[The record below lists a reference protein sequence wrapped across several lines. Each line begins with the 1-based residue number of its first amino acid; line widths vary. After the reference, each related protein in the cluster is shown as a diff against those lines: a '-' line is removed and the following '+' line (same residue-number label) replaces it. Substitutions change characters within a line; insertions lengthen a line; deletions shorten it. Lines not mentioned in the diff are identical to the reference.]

1 MRDDAAPGPLTQAS
15 APQAPGRLGREDA
28 RSVRGRPPIRVAVI
42 GCGAMGAA
50 AGWRLAARGAQVVC
64 FDRHSPPHPLGS
76 SHGESRI
83 TRTAYFEGPWYV
95 PLLQETFPLWRE
107 LESATDEELLTLT
120 GALMIGPPSAEAV
133 AGALAAAADHGLDV
147 RLLKADEIRK
157 AYPGHIVG
165 NRDVAVLDAQ
175 AGFLRPEAA
184 VAAMI
189 GRMEALGGE
198 IRRGVVVS
206 AMNPHPDGV
215 EVVTDEARETFD
227 AVVVA
232 AGPWIHE
239 LVDWLPLTV
248 ERQVMAWFAIDQK
261 VGSGLTPGKFP
272 VFIRQGGDMGDV
284 YGFPTLDGVSVKI
297 ARHHE
302 GAATDPEQVL
312 REVSDRELDPLRRY
326 VRTRL
331 HGVTQRVVRTVTCLY
346 TNTPDGHFAIGLHPE
361 DARIAVV
368 SACSGHGFK
377 FAPVV
382 GDIAADLVCDGHTSR
397 DISHFSLGRF
407 VRPVA
412 T

>member
-1 MRDDAAPGPLTQAS
+1 
-15 APQAPGRLGREDA
+15 
-28 RSVRGRPPIRVAVI
+28 
-42 GCGAMGAA
+42 MGAA

-64 FDRHSPPHPLGS
+64 FDRHSPPHALGS

-107 LESATDEELLTLT
+107 LESASGADLLMLT
-120 GALMIGPPSAEAV
+120 GALMIGPPSADAV
-133 AGALAAAADHGLDV
+133 TGALAAAVDHGLDV

-157 AYPGHIVG
+157 AFPGHVVG

-175 AGFLRPEAA
+175 AGFIRPEAA

-189 GRMEALGGE
+189 GRLEALDGE

-206 AMNPHPDGV
+206 AMNPHADGV
-215 EVVTDEARETFD
+215 EVVTDEAREMFD
-227 AVVVA
+227 AVVIA
-232 AGPWIHE
+232 AGPWMHE

-248 ERQVMAWFAIDQK
+248 ERQVLAWFAIDEK
-261 VGSGLTPGKFP
+261 ADWLTPHRFP
-272 VFIRQGGDMGDV
+272 VFIRQADGFGDV
-284 YGFPTLDGVSVKI
+284 YGFPTLDGASVKI

-302 GAATDPEQVL
+302 GDITDPQHV
-312 REVSDRELDPLRRY
+312 RRDVGDGELDALRDF

-331 HGVTQRVVRTVTCLY
+331 RGVTQHVTRTVTCMY
-346 TNTPDGHFAIGLHPE
+346 TNTPDGHFAVGVHPD
-361 DARIAVV
+361 DARVIVL

-377 FAPVV
+377 FAPLI
-382 GDIAADLVCDGHTSR
+382 GDIAADLVRDGHTSR
-397 DISHFSLGRF
+397 DISHFSLERF
-407 VRPVA
+407 ARP

>member
-1 MRDDAAPGPLTQAS
+1 M
-15 APQAPGRLGREDA
+15 
-28 RSVRGRPPIRVAVI
+28 V

-64 FDRHSPPHPLGS
+64 FDRHSPPHALGS

-95 PLLQETFPLWRE
+95 PLLQETFPLWRD
-107 LESATDEELLTLT
+107 LESATGAELLTLT
-120 GALMIGPPSAEAV
+120 GALMIGPPSADAV
-133 AGALAAAADHGLDV
+133 SGALAAAADHGLDV

-175 AGFLRPEAA
+175 AGFIRPEAA

-189 GRMEALGGE
+189 VHLQALGGE
-198 IRRGVVVS
+198 IRRGVVVAEVNHRS
-206 AMNPHPDGV
+206 DGV
-215 EVVTDEARETFD
+215 EVVTDESREMFD
-227 AVVVA
+227 AVVIA
-232 AGPWIHE
+232 AGPWMHE
-239 LVDWLPLTV
+239 LVEWLPLTV
-248 ERQVMAWFAIDQK
+248 ERQVLAWFAIDNK
-261 VGSGLTPGKFP
+261 DEGADWLTPARFP
-272 VFIRQGGDMGDV
+272 VFIRQAEGFGDV

-302 GAATDPEQVL
+302 GEATDPEHVL
-312 REVSDRELDPLRRY
+312 RDVAESELDPLRRY

-331 HGVTQRVVRTVTCLY
+331 RGVSQRVTRTVTCLY
-346 TNTPDGHFAIGLHPE
+346 TNTPDGDFAIGLHPK
-361 DARIAVV
+361 DARVV
-368 SACSGHGFK
+368 VLSACSGHGFK

-397 DISHFSLGRF
+397 DISHFSLERFGR
-407 VRPVA
+407 PGA

>member
-1 MRDDAAPGPLTQAS
+1 
-15 APQAPGRLGREDA
+15 
-28 RSVRGRPPIRVAVI
+28 
-42 GCGAMGAA
+42 MGSA

-64 FDRHSPPHPLGS
+64 FDRHSPPHAFGS

-107 LESATDEELLTLT
+107 LEAASGAELLTLT
-120 GALMIGPPSAEAV
+120 GALMIGPPSADAV
-133 AGALAAAADHGLDV
+133 TGALAAAADHGLDV

-189 GRMEALGGE
+189 GRVEALGGE
-198 IRRGVVVS
+198 VRRGVVVS
-206 AMNPHPDGV
+206 AVTPHPDGV
-215 EVVTDEARETFD
+215 DVVTDESRDRFD
-227 AVVVA
+227 AVVIA
-232 AGPWIHE
+232 AGPWMHE
-239 LVDWLPLTV
+239 LIEWLPLTV
-248 ERQVMAWFAIDQK
+248 ERQVMAWFAIDQN
-261 VGSGLTPGKFP
+261 VDSALAPGKFP
-272 VFIRQGGDMGDV
+272 VFIRQAHGIGDV
-284 YGFPTLDGVSVKI
+284 YGFPTLDGDSMKI

-302 GAATDPEQVL
+302 GDVTDPQHVM
-312 REVSDRELDPLRRY
+312 REVSDSELDPLRRY

-331 HGVTQRVVRTVTCLY
+331 HGVTQRVVRTVTCMY

-361 DARIAVV
+361 DARISVL

-382 GDIAADLVCDGHTSR
+382 GDIAADLVTDGRTAR
-397 DISHFSLGRF
+397 DISHFSLERF
-407 VRPVA
+407 QKPVA
-412 T
+412 S

>member
-1 MRDDAAPGPLTQAS
+1 
-15 APQAPGRLGREDA
+15 
-28 RSVRGRPPIRVAVI
+28 
-42 GCGAMGAA
+42 MGAA
-50 AGWRLAARGAQVVC
+50 AGWRLAERGAQVVC
-64 FDRHSPPHPLGS
+64 FDRHSPPHAFGS

-107 LESATDEELLTLT
+107 LEAGSGSDLLTLT
-120 GALMIGPPSAEAV
+120 GALMIGPPTAEAV
-133 AGALAAAADHGLDV
+133 TGALAAAADHGLDV

-157 AYPGHIVG
+157 AYPGHVVG

-189 GRMEALGGE
+189 GRLQALGGE

-206 AMNPHPDGV
+206 AVHPHRDGV
-215 EVVTDEARETFD
+215 EVVTDESRDKFD
-227 AVVVA
+227 AVVIA
-232 AGPWIHE
+232 AGPWMHE
-239 LVDWLPLTV
+239 LVGWLPLTV
-248 ERQVMAWFAIDQK
+248 ERQVMAWFAIDQN
-261 VGSGLTPGKFP
+261 VDTALTPSKFP
-272 VFIRQGGDMGDV
+272 VFIRQAQEIRKEIRKEIRQEIGQAIGDV
-284 YGFPTLDGVSVKI
+284 YGFPTLDGVSMKI

-302 GAATDPEQVL
+302 GDSTDPQHVQ
-312 REVSDRELDPLRRY
+312 RDVSDSELEPLRRF

-331 HGVTQRVVRTVTCLY
+331 HGVTQRVVRTVTCMY

-361 DARIAVV
+361 DTRITVL
-368 SACSGHGFK
+368 SPCSGHGFK

-382 GDIAADLVCDGHTSR
+382 GDIAADLVSDGRTAR
-397 DISHFSLGRF
+397 DISHFSLERF
-407 VRPVA
+407 GKQVA

>member
-1 MRDDAAPGPLTQAS
+1 
-15 APQAPGRLGREDA
+15 
-28 RSVRGRPPIRVAVI
+28 
-42 GCGAMGAA
+42 MGAA

-64 FDRHSPPHPLGS
+64 FDRQSPPHTFGS

-107 LESATDEELLTLT
+107 LEASSGAELLTLT

-133 AGALAAAADHGLDV
+133 SGALAAAADHGLDV

-175 AGFLRPEAA
+175 AGFLRPEGA
-184 VAAMI
+184 VTAMI
-189 GRMEALGGE
+189 GRVEALGGE
-198 IRRGVVVS
+198 LRRGVVVS
-206 AMNPHPDGV
+206 AVHAHPDGV

-227 AVVVA
+227 AVVIA
-232 AGPWIHE
+232 AGPWLHE

-248 ERQVMAWFAIDQK
+248 ERQVLAWFAIDQK
-261 VGSGLTPGKFP
+261 VEGALTPGRFP
-272 VFIRQGGDMGDV
+272 VFIRQAQDIGDV

-302 GAATDPEQVL
+302 GEATDPRHVL
-312 REVSDRELDPLRRY
+312 RDVGDRELDPLRHY

-331 HGVTQRVVRTVTCLY
+331 HGVTQRVVRTATCMY
-346 TNTPDGHFAIGLHPE
+346 TNTPDGHFAIGPHPE
-361 DARIAVV
+361 DDRIVV
-368 SACSGHGFK
+368 LSACSGHGFK

-382 GDIAADLVCDGHTSR
+382 GDIAADLVTDGRTSR
-397 DISHFSLGRF
+397 DIARFSLTRFPGR
-407 VRPVA
+407 
-412 T
+412 

>member
-1 MRDDAAPGPLTQAS
+1 
-15 APQAPGRLGREDA
+15 
-28 RSVRGRPPIRVAVI
+28 
-42 GCGAMGAA
+42 MGSAA
-50 AGWRLAARGAQVVC
+50 AWRLAARGAQVVC
-64 FDRHSPPHPLGS
+64 FDRHSPPHAFGS

-95 PLLQETFPLWRE
+95 PLLQESFPLWRE
-107 LESATDEELLTLT
+107 LEKAAGTEFLTLT
-120 GALMIGPPSAEAV
+120 GALMIGPPSAAAV
-133 AGALAAAADHGLDV
+133 TGALAAAADYGLDV
-147 RLLKADEIRK
+147 RLLKADEIRR

-189 GRMEALGGE
+189 GRVEALGGE

-206 AMNPHPDGV
+206 AVNPHPAGV
-215 EVVTDEARETFD
+215 EVVTDESRDTFD

-232 AGPWIHE
+232 AGAWMHD

-248 ERQVMAWFAIDQK
+248 ERQVMAWFAIDPN
-261 VGSGLTPGKFP
+261 VENALTPDRFP
-272 VFIRQGGDMGDV
+272 VYIRQAHDIGDV

-297 ARHHE
+297 ARHHA
-302 GAATDPEQVL
+302 GAATDPQH
-312 REVSDRELDPLRRY
+312 VSRDVGDGELDPLRRY

-331 HGVTQRVVRTVTCLY
+331 HGVTQRLVRTVTCMY

-361 DARIAVV
+361 DARITVL

-382 GDIAADLVCDGHTSR
+382 GEIAADLVTDGRTRR
-397 DISHFSLGRF
+397 DISHFSLERF
-407 VRPVA
+407 ARPVA

>member
-1 MRDDAAPGPLTQAS
+1 
-15 APQAPGRLGREDA
+15 
-28 RSVRGRPPIRVAVI
+28 
-42 GCGAMGAA
+42 MGSA
-50 AGWRLAARGAQVVC
+50 AGWRLAARGAHVVC
-64 FDRHSPPHPLGS
+64 FDRHSPPHAFGS

-107 LESATDEELLTLT
+107 LENASGAELLTLT

-133 AGALAAAADHGLDV
+133 TGALAAAADHGLDV

-184 VAAMI
+184 VAAMV
-189 GRMEALGGE
+189 GRVEALGGE

-206 AMNPHPDGV
+206 AVNPHPDGV
-215 EVVTDEARETFD
+215 EVVTGQSRDTFD
-227 AVVVA
+227 AAVIA
-232 AGPWIHE
+232 AGPWMHE

-248 ERQVMAWFAIDQK
+248 ERQVMAWFAIDPI
-261 VGSGLTPGKFP
+261 VASALTPARFP
-272 VFIRQGGDMGDV
+272 VFIRQAHDIGDV
-284 YGFPTLDGVSVKI
+284 YGFPTLDGVSMKV

-302 GAATDPEQVL
+302 GDATDPQHAL
-312 REVSDRELDPLRRY
+312 RDAGGSELDPLRRY
-326 VRTRL
+326 VKTRL
-331 HGVTQRVVRTVTCLY
+331 HGVTQRVVRTVTCMY

-361 DARIAVV
+361 DARVTV
-368 SACSGHGFK
+368 LSACSGHGFK

-382 GDIAADLVCDGHTSR
+382 GDIAADLVIDGRTSR
-397 DISHFSLGRF
+397 DISRF
-407 VRPVA
+407 ALTRFA
-412 T
+412 